1 MQEILVPVTL
11 ILVSWAMKEITK
23 DDESKGLP
31 SELTEEEIAFN
42 FPTVP
47 VAWDNNMEVWD
58 NRFEIFGVLNSY
70 GKVVC
75 LQWSYSFG
83 NHGSQLEGAGS
94 SGKHGGQFVCCS
106 GYLRSSG
113 DNVETWRSTI

>member
-1 MQEILVPVTL
+1 MFSSSRSVYVLKYLAPSGPLPNPDYFTFQEILVPVTL

-23 DDESKGLP
+23 NEESKGLP

-47 VAWDNNMEVWD
+47 VAWDSAMEVWD

-75 LQWSYSFG
+75 L
-83 NHGSQLEGAGS
+83 
-94 SGKHGGQFVCCS
+94 
-106 GYLRSSG
+106 
-113 DNVETWRSTI
+113 

>member
-1 MQEILVPVTL
+1 MNIQEILVPVTL

-23 DDESKGLP
+23 SEESKGLP
-31 SELTEEEIAFN
+31 SELTEEEITFN

-47 VAWDNNMEVWD
+47 VAWDSAMEVWD

-75 LQWSYSFG
+75 L
-83 NHGSQLEGAGS
+83 
-94 SGKHGGQFVCCS
+94 
-106 GYLRSSG
+106 
-113 DNVETWRSTI
+113 

>member
-42 FPTVP
+42 FQTVP
-47 VAWDNNMEVWD
+47 VAWDSAMEVWD
-58 NRFEIFGVLNSY
+58 NRFESLGILNTYDEGVS
-70 GKVVC
+70 
-75 LQWSYSFG
+75 LQWSDSFRDLG
-83 NHGSQLEGAGS
+83 
-94 SGKHGGQFVCCS
+94 
-106 GYLRSSG
+106 
-113 DNVETWRSTI
+113 

>member
-1 MQEILVPVTL
+1 
-11 ILVSWAMKEITK
+11 MKEITK
-23 DDESKGLP
+23 SEESKGLP

-58 NRFEIFGVLNSY
+58 NRFEIFGVLNLY

-75 LQWSYSFG
+75 LQWSDSFG
-83 NHGSQLEGAGS
+83 NLGSQPEGTRPG
-94 SGKHGGQFVCCS
+94 GKHGGQFVCCS
-106 GYLRSSG
+106 GYLRSPG

>member
-23 DDESKGLP
+23 DEESKGLP

-47 VAWDNNMEVWD
+47 VAWDSAMEVWD
-58 NRFEIFGVLNSY
+58 NRFEIFGFFKFIWQ
-70 GKVVC
+70 GCMFAVV
-75 LQWSYSFG
+75 
-83 NHGSQLEGAGS
+83 
-94 SGKHGGQFVCCS
+94 
-106 GYLRSSG
+106 
-113 DNVETWRSTI
+113 